1 MTGDFVRIGILGG
14 TFNPVHRG
22 HLLMAEGAK
31 RLLKLDL
38 VLWVPTR
45 LPPHKSVACH
55 VSAFDRARM
64 VELAIQGHPGH
75 RLSRVE
81 LDRPPPSYTSDTVEL
96 LRGQFPKAEW
106 TLLVGSETA
115 RELPAWRRFD
125 RLRKRVR
132 FAAVPRPGDP
142 AGHSAPPFVQVLR
155 LLTLPV
161 SSSSIRQRVRRGWE
175 IQSCVPAA
183 VARYIEERGLY
194 R

>member
-1 MTGDFVRIGILGG
+1 MTGGFVRIGILGG

-22 HLLMAEGAK
+22 HLALAEGAK
-31 RLLKLDL
+31 RLLRLDL

-96 LRGQFPKAEW
+96 LRGQFPRAEW
-106 TLLVGSETA
+106 YMLVGSETA
-115 RELPAWRRFD
+115 RELPTWRRFD

-142 AGHSAPPFVQVLR
+142 AGAALPPGVLALR
-155 LLTLPV
+155 VLTLPV
-161 SSSSIRQRVRRGWE
+161 SSSLVRQRVRQGWD
-175 IQSCVPAA
+175 IHACVPAA
-183 VARYIEERGLY
+183 VARYIEEKGLY